1 MQLSFSKLLVSWWAR
16 YTFFLPLGKGVEGS
30 IFLDLGVPTMFP
42 MMFPT
47 SSQVPNVSI

>member
-1 MQLSFSKLLVSWWAR
+1 
-16 YTFFLPLGKGVEGS
+16 
-30 IFLDLGVPTMFP
+30 LDLGVPTMFP